1 MMIVQTSYFR
11 FIRLLLAK
19 ENIRFLL
26 MAIFLLVIL
35 QIMQS
40 YIIDLSFDR
49 TSIAHYELWRLVSG
63 GLVHANFSH
72 LLLNI
77 LGLFCLLVLYD
88 NQISVHTWCI
98 TSLTLVTI
106 INCVLYLFWPS
117 TEFYF
122 GFSAALHGLFVWYS
136 LIEWREKRV
145 WFPLVVLLILIG
157 KLSMD
162 TMLTDSLSSQIIG
175 MRVHWQSHWIGAVS
189 GALLSFIYK
198 RKAA

>member
-1 MMIVQTSYFR
+1 MMIVQTSCFR
-11 FIRLLLAK
+11 YIQLLLAK
-19 ENIRFLL
+19 ENTHFFLI
-26 MAIFLLVIL
+26 AIFLLVIL
-35 QIMQS
+35 QIIQT
-40 YIIDLSFDR
+40 YIIDLSFNR
-49 TSIAHYELWRLVSG
+49 TLIAHHELWRLISG

-88 NQISVHTWCI
+88 NQISVHTWCV
-98 TSLTLVTI
+98 TSLAFVTI
-106 INCVLYLFWPS
+106 INCVLYLFLPS

-136 LIEWREKRV
+136 IIEWREKRI
-145 WFPLVVLLILIG
+145 WFPLVVLLVLIG

-175 MRVHWQSHWIGAVS
+175 MRVHWQSHWIGAVL